1 MGPAEVW
8 GRVEPVSRL
17 ADCAQNQPFLA
28 NQGADKS
35 SPDGGMFPEVEGK
48 QTSTRRAR
56 MLREKRQETGD
67 KNRLG
72 GSYMRMHAAI
82 TTGRWSGWEG
92 DGPNMRRTTCTCQ
105 VDESTP
111 IM

>member
-1 MGPAEVW
+1 
-8 GRVEPVSRL
+8 
-17 ADCAQNQPFLA
+17 
-28 NQGADKS
+28 
-35 SPDGGMFPEVEGK
+35 
-48 QTSTRRAR
+48 